1 MWTRAEL
8 KMRAKDAL
16 KRNYWKIVLVTFLAV
31 ILAGNFSVATAASG
45 GSGAT
50 VDDDRTDRI
59 VSVHVDY
66 PGGTESDSYEITP
79 DADSGIINKVMR
91 PFNEEMSPTDLMNF
105 RIFMAVIFIMV
116 YLFLCALVYTL
127 IALLSNPFYTGVC
140 RFMLKSVDNKAEVKE
155 VAYGFDHFYKN
166 VVKTMFFMDLRVFA
180 WSLLFIIPG
189 IYKKYQYRMVPYI
202 LAEHP
207 DMDYKEVLQMS
218 SDIMDGQKWKSFVL
232 DISFIPWHMLGLIT
246 CGTVEV
252 FFVSPYVYLTDAALC
267 RKLFELWEDKRRQN
281 FGEVGEQNGV

>member
-8 KMRAKDAL
+8 KQRAKDAL

-45 GSGAT
+45 GPETT
-50 VDDDRTDRI
+50 VSEDRTVTVRAE
-59 VSVHVDY
+59 Y
-66 PGGTESDSYEITP
+66 PGSDESFFYENAP
-79 DADSGIINKVMR
+79 DTDIGIIDKVMR
-91 PFNEEMSPTDLMNF
+91 PLNEEMSPTDLMIF
-105 RIFMAVIFIMV
+105 RISMVVIFIMV
-116 YLFLCALVYTL
+116 YLFFCAFVYTL

-140 RFMLKSVDNKAEVKE
+140 RFMLKSVDDKAEVKE
-155 VAYGFDHFYKN
+155 VAYGFDHSYKN
-166 VVKTMFFMDLRVFA
+166 VVKTMFFMDLKVFA
-180 WSLLFIIPG
+180 WSLLFIVPG

-207 DMDYKEVLQMS
+207 DMDYKAVHRLS
-218 SDIMDGQKWKSFVL
+218 SDIMDGQKWKAFVL

-252 FFVSPYVYLTDAALC
+252 FFVSPYVYLTHAALC
-267 RKLFELWEDKRRQN
+267 RRLYELWEDKRRQTV
-281 FGEVGEQNGV
+281 GEVGVQNGI